1 MDCIDITND
10 AFEVISSELIKAE
23 RQGGSIE
30 TVCGIHED
38 LGLTVLLRDSAR
50 CMALVDDPTVLAQPD
65 GGDAW
70 PDADEPPMRPRARP
84 GGGVAPFVL
93 TSPPFGA

>member
-10 AFEVISSELIKAE
+10 AFEAILSELVKAE

-65 GGDAW
+65 AGEAGHD
-70 PDADEPPMRPRARP
+70 PDEPLMQPRAKP
-84 GGGVAPFVL
+84 GVRLAPSL
-93 TSPPFGA
+93 LRSAPFGA

>member
-10 AFEVISSELIKAE
+10 AFEAISSELVKAE

-65 GGDAW
+65 AGEARRD
-70 PDADEPPMRPRARP
+70 PEEPLMRPRARLSAKT
-84 GGGVAPFVL
+84 APSVL
-93 TSPPFGA
+93 RSALTGA